1 MHRVDLSDTSN
12 RILPKLLRLQ
22 AAAIPN
28 APFLIDEHRQI
39 TFAET
44 DKLSGS
50 LATGLRELGVAAGD
64 RVAILLQNCPEAAL
78 VALAANKLQAVWVP
92 ISTDYKGEWLADTI
106 IRSRAKVLVTDAALG
121 ERIASISERLGEE
134 KLVVVGDSTLPG
146 ATRFESLF
154 DHAPFEPDLEAFDYG
169 DTCAVVWTSGTTG
182 KSKGVMVSYNGWLRP
197 IHRGVSVIYDSQPG
211 DVILNVLPLYHAA
224 AWNTS
229 VFRGLAEG
237 LPVVIEPGFSVTTFW
252 DRIRHFGATQTF
264 TLGAMHMFLWNA
276 PPRPDDRDNPLRV
289 MQAVPMP
296 ADIKA
301 PFEERFGVKILGT
314 GYGQSECM
322 VITTEAGR
330 DGEVPPNS
338 MGFPLD
344 DTDVRLF
351 DDDDREVPQG
361 DVGEVRIRPLEAYVV
376 CNGYLDDAE
385 APANAW
391 RGEWFCTGDLARKDE
406 NGAFFFADRKKDAI
420 RFAGRNISTMEVES
434 VVRRHPDIVD
444 VAAFGV
450 PAAEIAG
457 EEELKTDVILAENA
471 SLSHEALARFVN
483 DNAPHYF
490 VPRYINFVNA
500 LPYTP
505 TNKVQKFKLREKGL
519 DNETWDRKTSTFIVQ
534 R

>member
-1 MHRVDLSDTSN
+1 MHRIDLSDTSN
-12 RILPKLLRLQ
+12 RILPRLLRLQ
-22 AAAIPN
+22 AAAIPD
-28 APFLIDEHRQI
+28 APFLIDESRRI
-39 TFAET
+39 SFAEAER
-44 DKLSGS
+44 LSGS
-50 LATGLRELGVAAGD
+50 LATGLQQLGVSAGD
-64 RVAILLQNCPEAAL
+64 RVAFLLQNCAEAAL
-78 VALAANKLQAVWVP
+78 IAFAVNKLQAIWVP
-92 ISTDYKGEWLADTI
+92 ISTDYKGEWLADTVV
-106 IRSRAKVLVTDAALG
+106 RSRAKVLITDTGLE
-121 ERIASISERLGEE
+121 ERITSISDRLGEE
-134 KLVVVGDSTLPG
+134 KLVVVGKSARPDAIGFATLLDK
-146 ATRFESLF
+146 S
-154 DHAPFEPDLEAFDYG
+154 PFEPDLEALDYG

-182 KSKGVMVSYNGWLRP
+182 KSKGVKVSHNGWLRP

-229 VFRGLAEG
+229 VFRALAEG
-237 LPVVIEPGFSVTTFW
+237 IPVVIEPGFSVTTFW
-252 DRIRHFGATQTF
+252 DRVRRFEATQSF

-276 PPRPDDRDNPLRV
+276 PERPDDRDNPLRV

-296 ADIKA
+296 AEIKA

-322 VITTEAGR
+322 LITTEAGR

-351 DDDDREVPQG
+351 NDDDNEVALG
-361 DVGEVRIRPLEAYVV
+361 EVGEVRIRPLEAHVV

-385 APANAW
+385 ASANAW

-471 SLSHEALARFVN
+471 SLSHEALARFIN

-490 VPRYINFVNA
+490 VPRYINFVDA

-519 DNETWDRKTSTFIVQ
+519 DDKTWDRKTSTFKVQ

>member
-1 MHRVDLSDTSN
+1 MHRIDLSDTNN

-22 AAAIPN
+22 AAAIPD
-28 APFLIDEHRQI
+28 APYLLDEDRQLS
-39 TFAET
+39 FAET
-44 DKLSGS
+44 ERLSGA
-50 LATGLRELGVAAGD
+50 LAAGLRGLGIAAGD
-64 RVAILLQNCPEAAL
+64 RVAFCLNNCPEAAL
-78 VALAANKLQAVWVP
+78 VALAVNKLRAVWVP
-92 ISTDYKGEWLADTI
+92 ISTDYRGEWLADTI
-106 IRSRAKVLVTDAALG
+106 TRSRAKVLVTDAGMA
-121 ERIASISERLGEE
+121 ERVTSIRERLGNEE
-134 KLVVVGDSTLPG
+134 IVVVGESVQPG
-146 ATRFESLF
+146 ATSFEALL
-154 DHAPFEPDLEAFDYG
+154 DNEPFEPNLDAIDYG

-197 IHRGVSVIYDSQPG
+197 IHRGVSVIYDSQHG

-229 VFRGLAEG
+229 IFRALVEG
-237 LPVVIEPGFSVTTFW
+237 IPVAIEPGFSVTTFW
-252 DRIRHFGATQTF
+252 DRIRHFGATQAF

-276 PPRPDDRDNPLRV
+276 PRRPDDRDNPLRV
-289 MQAVPMP
+289 MQAVPM
-296 ADIKA
+296 ADEIKE

-330 DGEVPPNS
+330 DGEAPPNS
-338 MGFPLD
+338 MGFALD

-351 DDDDREVPQG
+351 DDDDREVTQG
-361 DVGEVRIRPLEAYVV
+361 EVGEVRIRPLEPHIV
-376 CNGYLDDAE
+376 CNGYFDDAV
-385 APANAW
+385 ATANAW

-434 VVRRHPDIVD
+434 IVRRHVDVAD
-444 VAAFGV
+444 VAAFGI
-450 PAAEIAG
+450 PAEEIAG
-457 EEELKTDVILAENA
+457 EEELKIDVILVEGAT
-471 SLSHEALARFVN
+471 LSQEALARFIN

-490 VPRYINFVNA
+490 VPRYINFVSA

-505 TNKVQKFKLREKGL
+505 TNKVQKFRLREKGL
-519 DNETWDRKTSTFIVQ
+519 DAETWDRNSSTFEVQ